1 MKKIRPALLS
11 TLLLLAALTAG
22 TAEPAQAPKP
32 LKVIAYN
39 VLIGFNHGTRLK
51 ETAEW
56 LTRQDPDVILFQEI
70 ARQDSGSFAE
80 MAKLWGHHYAAV
92 AKPGTDYSIALTS
105 KRPFQMIETRTDGFH
120 HGYVLAKIDGIYY
133 MSIHLS
139 PFKYKVRIGE
149 TALYLERL
157 KPLLDAGEKVI
168 VMGDFNNP
176 SPYDK
181 AKYDQDEAMLAASR
195 KTDAK
200 FEHIENLNNGN
211 FDYRATQQM
220 LDGGLEE
227 VCYFYMKN
235 HGITPRVG
243 RRIDLAFVSRNLVP
257 AVEKA
262 YIDTSDYDLFKS
274 LSDHFPVILTLE
286 RKELAK

>member
-1 MKKIRPALLS
+1 MKKFLPSWCAA
-11 TLLLLAALTAG
+11 LLLLAALPGAA
-22 TAEPAQAPKP
+22 AEPAQAPKP
-32 LKVIAYN
+32 LKVIGYN
-39 VLIGFNHGTRLK
+39 VLIGFNHGAKLK

-70 ARQDSGSFAE
+70 ARQDSESFAE
-80 MAKLWGHHYAAV
+80 LAKLWGHSYAAV

-105 KRPFQMIETRTDGFH
+105 KRPFEMIETRTDGFH

-149 TALYLERL
+149 TALYMERL

-176 SPYDK
+176 SPYDRE
-181 AKYDQDEAMLAASR
+181 KYDRNEALLAARR
-195 KTDAK
+195 KTDAQ

-211 FDYRATQQM
+211 FDYQAVQQL
-220 LDGGLEE
+220 LDGGLED
-227 VCYFYMKN
+227 VCYFYMKD
-235 HGITPRVG
+235 HHITPRVG
-243 RRIDLAFVSRNLVP
+243 FRIDLALLSRNLLP
-257 AVEKA
+257 AVASA
-262 YIDTSDYDLFKS
+262 YVDTSDYDLFKS
-274 LSDHFPVILTLE
+274 LSDHFPVIVTLD